1 MNNSFK
7 ILSFNFYY
15 FIYLFPDDIVTS
27 PPQAISLASLQP
39 PLMNFPPLQPRP
51 ATTGSMDLMLP
62 LQPKLLPGFNMHAS
76 PRETRSE
83 PKNLGFEEG
92 IRTKIEHLNQLSNDS
107 STFKEEDD
115 VSSQDP
121 NTENDPNLL
130 YNNEGVNYDPQKVGC
145 DSILNGKCK
154 YNIEYKDTQSEPIY
168 VKNDSEN
175 KLSLISEESNTDI
188 SQNDTENESDL
199 KSISIDRYKN
209 YNQIDISETQMLPK
223 VLRKSDTNDNCTK
236 DQVDEVNSNILSAV
250 VNCDKKGFDS
260 ENSNKLYD
268 NECYDGANDDSDLSL
283 NENMSRQYKHNF
295 T

>member
-1 MNNSFK
+1 MFGLKCVCN
-7 ILSFNFYY
+7 IL
-15 FIYLFPDDIVTS
+15 DDIITS

-92 IRTKIEHLNQLSNDS
+92 IRTKIDHLNQISTDS

-115 VSSQDP
+115 NSSQDP
-121 NTENDPNLL
+121 PTESDINLIYANDGISS
-130 YNNEGVNYDPQKVGC
+130 EVHKVERQVIIGN
-145 DSILNGKCK
+145 DKFKESA
-154 YNIEYKDTQSEPIY
+154 ETQSEPIY
-168 VKNDSEN
+168 PKIDEN

-188 SQNDTENESDL
+188 SQNDTENENDIG
-199 KSISIDRYKN
+199 SISIDQCKN
-209 YNQIDISETQMLPK
+209 FSQLNID
-223 VLRKSDTNDNCTK
+223 DTNDNCTK
-236 DQVDEVNSNILSAV
+236 DPMDEVNSNILSV
-250 VNCDKKGFDS
+250 VNCDRRAVDT
-260 ENSNKLYD
+260 ENRNKLYD
-268 NECYDGANDDSDLSL
+268 SECNEDSDVSL
-283 NENMSRQYKHNF
+283 NENVSQIYGKNV

>member
-1 MNNSFK
+1 
-7 ILSFNFYY
+7 
-15 FIYLFPDDIVTS
+15 
-27 PPQAISLASLQP
+27 
-39 PLMNFPPLQPRP
+39 MNFPPLQPRP

-115 VSSQDP
+115 TSSQGP
-121 NTENDPNLL
+121 NTESDIHPA
-130 YNNEGVNYDPQKVGC
+130 YNNEGMSYDPQRVGC
-145 DSILNGKCK
+145 ETVSNIKCRE
-154 YNIEYKDTQSEPIY
+154 NMEYKDTQSEPIY

-199 KSISIDRYKN
+199 KSISNDRCKN
-209 YNQIDISETQMLPK
+209 YNQVEISDTQMLGK

-236 DQVDEVNSNILSAV
+236 DQMDEVNSNILSAV

-268 NECYDGANDDSDLSL
+268 ECYDGANEDSDLSC
-283 NENMSRQYKHNF
+283 QYKHV